1 MQYFFVVRVHMQ
13 AVVFGLTERDERV
26 SDRSLGLM
34 NNGDKQKEAGKCPPR
49 NFVRYNAYSGCPL
62 QPGPYKAGCLT
73 LMIG

>member
-1 MQYFFVVRVHMQ
+1 MQ
-13 AVVFGLTERDERV
+13 AVVFGPSERDERV

-34 NNGDKQKEAGKCPPR
+34 NNGDKQKEAGKCPPH